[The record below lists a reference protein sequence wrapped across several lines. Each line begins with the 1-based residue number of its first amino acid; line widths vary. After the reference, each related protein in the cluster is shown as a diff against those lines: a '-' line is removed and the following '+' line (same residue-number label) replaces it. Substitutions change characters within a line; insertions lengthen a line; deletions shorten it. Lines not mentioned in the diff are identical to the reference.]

1 VTGYPAPRPLVA
13 ADDLT
18 KFDCGEASLN
28 EWLRTQALQ
37 NAASGAS
44 RTFVTTYENH
54 VVGYY
59 ALAAASV
66 ERRNTPGRIRRNQ
79 PEMVPVILLARL
91 AVDQTH
97 QGRRLGS
104 HLLRDAILRTL
115 RIADNAGV
123 RALLVHALDQ
133 QARDFYRHHD
143 FMPSPTDELH
153 LYLLIKDAQQ
163 LAAHS

>member
-1 VTGYPAPRPLVA
+1 VTRYTTPRPLA
-13 ADDLT
+13 ATDDLI
-18 KFDCGEASLN
+18 KFDCGETSLN

-37 NAASGAS
+37 NSASGAS
-44 RTFVTTYENH
+44 RTFVTTEENR

-66 ERRNTPGRIRRNQ
+66 ERRNAPGRIRRNQ
-79 PEMVPVILLARL
+79 PEMLPVILLARL

-97 QGRRLGS
+97 QGRRVGS
-104 HLLRDAILRTL
+104 HLLRDAVLRTV

-133 QARDFYRHHD
+133 RAGDFYQHYD

-153 LYLLIKDAQQ
+153 LYLLIKDAED
-163 LAAHS
+163 LLAHS

>member
-1 VTGYPAPRPLVA
+1 MTRYTTPRPLA
-13 ADDLT
+13 ATDDLI
-18 KFDCGEASLN
+18 KFDCGETSLN

-37 NAASGAS
+37 NSASGAS
-44 RTFVTTYENH
+44 RTFVTTEENR

-66 ERRNTPGRIRRNQ
+66 ERRNAPGRIRRNQ

-97 QGRRLGS
+97 QGRRVGS
-104 HLLRDAILRTL
+104 HLLRDAILRTV

-133 QARDFYRHHD
+133 RARDFYQHYD

-153 LYLLIKDAQQ
+153 LYLLIKDAED
-163 LAAHS
+163 LLAHS